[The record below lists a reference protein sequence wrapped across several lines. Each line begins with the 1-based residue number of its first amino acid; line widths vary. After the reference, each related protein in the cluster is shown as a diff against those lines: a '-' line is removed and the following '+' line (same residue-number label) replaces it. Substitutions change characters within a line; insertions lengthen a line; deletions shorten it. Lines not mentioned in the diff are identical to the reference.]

1 MSVILRT
8 VRLFVIARPGL
19 AGVLALGALQP
30 AWAQA
35 NALARLEQRGQATQ
49 LIVDGQPY
57 LIRGGELANTAS
69 SDAEYMAEVWPR
81 LAAIN
86 LNTVLTGMSWAW
98 VEPEEGRYDFSI
110 ADRCLAEARQNKLH
124 IIFLWFASWKNGVT
138 SFAPDWVKADQQR
151 FPRARIASGK
161 SLEVLSTLSEANR
174 DADARAFAALMRH
187 LSQTDREGTVIM
199 IQLENEVGLI
209 GDSRDRTP
217 AANAAFAGPVPREL
231 MDYLQAH
238 RETLFPTLRQVWEA
252 AGGHAAGTWSEVFGN
267 SEKANEIFMAWNYAR
282 YMNQVAAAGKA
293 EHPIPI
299 FTNTWIVQPEDEH
312 PGDYPSGGPEPMTI
326 DIWKAGAPKIDFN
339 APDIYLPNFKDWTGW
354 FHRPNNP
361 LFVPEARGDQL
372 GAAQAF
378 YAVGRH
384 NGMGYSPMGID
395 DTGRLRGFR
404 GAVTSSN
411 SMPLAD
417 LPMPRAYGV
426 LRQLTPAIL
435 EAQAKGTITAVILD
449 SANQKEGVAL
459 GNYIVQFNLLRNR
472 RNPAEVPAFGY
483 GLAIALGPDE
493 YLVSGENLEVSFAPN
508 TPGPAIVG
516 LGTLQA
522 GRFENGRWVTT
533 RLLSGDDILLRYDLD
548 KAAEIN
554 QSGSGLKFG
563 TFGARRDV
571 QRVRLYRYE

>member
-1 MSVILRT
+1 MSMTLRIVRILET
-8 VRLFVIARPGL
+8 ARIGL
-19 AGVLALGALQP
+19 VGALALIALQP
-30 AWAQA
+30 AWAQS
-35 NALARLEQRGQATQ
+35 NPLPRLEQRGQATQ

-69 SDAEYMAEVWPR
+69 SDAEYMAEAWPR
-81 LAAIN
+81 LASID

-110 ADRCLAEARQNKLH
+110 ADRCIAEAHQNKLH
-124 IIFLWFASWKNGVT
+124 IVFLWFASWKNGIT

-151 FPRARIASGK
+151 FPRARIAGGK
-161 SLEVLSTLSEANR
+161 AVEVLSTLSEANR

-187 LSQTDREGTVIM
+187 ISQTDRDHTVIM

-238 RETLFPTLRQVWEA
+238 RETLFPALRQVWDA
-252 AGGHAAGTWSEVFGN
+252 AGGRASGTWSEVFGGG
-267 SEKANEIFMAWNYAR
+267 EKADEIFMAWNYSR
-282 YMNQVAAAGKA
+282 YMNQVAASGKA
-293 EHPIPI
+293 EHSIPI
-299 FTNTWIVQPEDEH
+299 FTNTWIVQPEDER

-339 APDIYLPNFKDWTGW
+339 APDVYLPNFKDWTAW

-361 LFVPEARGDQL
+361 LFVPESRGDQL

-378 YAVGRH
+378 YTVGRH
-384 NGMGYSPMGID
+384 SGMGYSPMGID

-404 GAVTSSN
+404 GTVTSGN
-411 SMPLAD
+411 SVPLAD

-426 LRQLTPAIL
+426 LKQLTPAIL
-435 EAQAKGTITAVILD
+435 DAQARGAITAVILD
-449 SANQKEGVAL
+449 GANQKEDVPV
-459 GNYIVQFNLLRNR
+459 GNYLVRFNLLRNR
-472 RNPAEVPAFGY
+472 RNLADVPALGY
-483 GLAIALGPDE
+483 GLAIALGADE
-493 YLVSGENLEVSFAPN
+493 YLVSGENIEVSFAPN
-508 TPGPAIVG
+508 SPGPGIVG
-516 LGTLQA
+516 LGTVQA

-548 KAAEIN
+548 KAAAIN

-563 TFGARRDV
+563 TFGARRDI

>member
-8 VRLFVIARPGL
+8 FRLLVTVRTGL
-19 AGVLALGALQP
+19 AGVLALVVLPP

-35 NALARLEQRGQATQ
+35 NGLARLEQRGPATQ

-81 LAAIN
+81 LAAID

-110 ADRCLAEARQNKLH
+110 ADRCIAEARQNKLH
-124 IIFLWFASWKNGVT
+124 IVFLWFASWKNGIT

-187 LSQTDREGTVIM
+187 LQQTDREGTVLM

-209 GDSRDRTP
+209 GDSRDRTL

-231 MDYLQAH
+231 GDYLQAY
-238 RETLFPTLRQVWEA
+238 RETLFPTLRQVWET
-252 AGGHAAGTWSEVFGN
+252 AGGRTAGTWTEVFGN

-312 PGDYPSGGPEPMTI
+312 PGDYPSGGPEPMTV

-339 APDIYLPNFKDWTGW
+339 APDIYLPNFKDWTAW

-361 LFVPEARGDQL
+361 LFVPESRGDQL

-378 YAVGRH
+378 YTVGRH
-384 NGMGYSPMGID
+384 SGLGYSPMGID

-404 GAVTSSN
+404 GTVTSSN
-411 SMPLAD
+411 SVPLAD

-426 LRQLTPAIL
+426 LKQLTPAIL

-449 SANQKEGVAL
+449 SANPKEGVVL

-472 RNPAEVPAFGY
+472 RNPADVPAFGY

-563 TFGARRDV
+563 TFGARRDI